1 MRREAEVTSHS
12 PRTANGST
20 FLVDSIG
27 VTDVPA
33 DAAEVGGGGGGGG
46 GSELDMDTDM
56 VIHTSRK
63 SPILDTFRSFSVNDL
78 NFLFYREKQEIT

>member
-1 MRREAEVTSHS
+1 MTMTRSSMRRGADVTSDS

-20 FLVDSIG
+20 FLVDSVG
-27 VTDVPA
+27 VTDEPA
-33 DAAEVGGGGGGGG
+33 DAAEVGGGGGRGG

-63 SPILDTFRSFSVNDL
+63 SPIFDSFHL
-78 NFLFYREKQEIT
+78 FFL